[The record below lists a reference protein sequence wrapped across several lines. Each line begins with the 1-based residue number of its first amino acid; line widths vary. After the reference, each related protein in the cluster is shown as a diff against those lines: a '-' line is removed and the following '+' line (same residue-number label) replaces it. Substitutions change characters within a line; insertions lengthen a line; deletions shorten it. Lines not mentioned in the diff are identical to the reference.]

1 MVSDLSTTSF
11 APAPALAALT
21 RSGYRV
27 TEPRRSVVELIAA
40 QDGPFTASDLE
51 RMARMRRPTIGRAT
65 IFRTLEL
72 LAGLDVVERIDLP
85 SGEHAY
91 VACKPVHHHHVV
103 CTSCGQTVE
112 VGDLGL
118 GSILDHVATRTG
130 FRIERHR
137 LELYGICVTCR
148 EMPERTPPVVR
159 DDATRAPD
167 R

>member
-1 MVSDLSTTSF
+1 MMSGQSTAPF
-11 APAPALAALT
+11 APAPALAALA

-27 TEPRRSVVELIAA
+27 TVPRRSVVELIAA

-51 RMARMRRPTIGRAT
+51 RMARMRRATIGRAT

-91 VACKPVHHHHVV
+91 VACEPAHHHHVV

-137 LELYGICVTCR
+137 LELFGICVACQETAVGTL
-148 EMPERTPPVVR
+148 PAAR
-159 DDATRAPD
+159 DDATGVPD